1 MKEFLLI
8 AKALGDE
15 NRLRALLALRNGELC
30 LCQLIELLQLAPST
44 ISKHM
49 DVLYVAG
56 LVTRRKE
63 GRWQYYTL
71 AGKDASPIARQA
83 VKWVI
88 ESLADEKAIVGDDK
102 RLCCVKKRDLVEL
115 TTCYQRN

>member
-8 AKALGDE
+8 TKALSDE
-15 NRLRALLALRNGELC
+15 NRLRALVALNAGELC

-63 GRWQYYTL
+63 GRWQYYAL
-71 AGKDASPIARQA
+71 AGKDASPA
-83 VKWVI
+83 VRRALKWVT
-88 ESLADEKAIVGDDK
+88 ESLTDEDTITKDAK
-102 RLCCVKKRDLVEL
+102 RLCCVKQKDIVEL
-115 TTCYQRN
+115 AACYQRN